1 LTLAGFFVAD
11 LFLRWSVAQLG
22 YESIADLAAF
32 PLLGFALG
40 AFAVVTMPLENAFSR
55 WRESLADEY
64 ALQSTRNA
72 PAFIG
77 VMEKLANQ
85 NLAEVEPERWV
96 ELLLYSHPPLGKRI
110 KCGEKFAASG

>member
-1 LTLAGFFVAD
+1 L
-11 LFLRWSVAQLG
+11 
-22 YESIADLAAF
+22 
-32 PLLGFALG
+32 
-40 AFAVVTMPLENAFSR
+40 VTMPLENAFSR

-77 VMEKLANQ
+77 AMEKLANQ

-96 ELLLYSHPPLGKRI
+96 ELLLY
-110 KCGEKFAASG
+110 